1 MTHVT
6 LLGKERAAP
15 FVFAAGHGFDKLRA
29 LLNLWKGLQQNGAV
43 AEAIDYVATEY
54 RRRAVRAARESTD

>member
-1 MTHVT
+1 VAQW
-6 LLGKERAAP
+6 AAGP
-15 FVFAAGHGFDKLRA
+15 TRLRNAAAGHGADKMHA
-29 LLNLWKGLQQNGAV
+29 LLNLWEGLKQNGAV